1 MRSFRTLGTAL
12 TVAMVMAA
20 TMMVSSAPAFAA
32 PLGGNSKVALCRN
45 LERAIAA
52 LTAVHGAESELVLA
66 VQAQYEALGCAA
78 PAPAAE

>member
-20 TMMVSSAPAFAA
+20 TLTMSSERAFAA
-32 PLGGNSKVALCRN
+32 PLGGNSKTAICRN

-52 LTAVHGAESELVLA
+52 LTAIYGADSAQVLA
-66 VQAQYEALGCAA
+66 LQAQY
-78 PAPAAE
+78 AEICVAQ